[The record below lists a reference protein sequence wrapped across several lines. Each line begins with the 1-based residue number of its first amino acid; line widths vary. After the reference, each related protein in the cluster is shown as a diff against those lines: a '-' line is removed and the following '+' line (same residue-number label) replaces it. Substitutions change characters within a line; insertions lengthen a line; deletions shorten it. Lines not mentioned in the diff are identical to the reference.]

1 MLRERNRNSFKLQKK
16 PPPIPSPKEDAV
28 AVSTFCPLALVLPT
42 DLMLTWEL
50 MRMIIITIKMIML
63 MILRMTMMMILSLVA
78 ASTAWLPADP
88 MLTLEPAAVVA
99 PQSLW
104 ARLACRHRARCLYY
118 AVCRGRPTH
127 SQLLSRPVDTAPCS
141 P

>member
-1 MLRERNRNSFKLQKK
+1 M
-16 PPPIPSPKEDAV
+16 
-28 AVSTFCPLALVLPT
+28 AVSTFCPLALALPT
-42 DLMLTWEL
+42 DLMLTWEPVR
-50 MRMIIITIKMIML
+50 MMIILISMIMS
-63 MILRMTMMMILSLVA
+63 MILRMTMMMIPSLVA
-78 ASTAWLPADP
+78 ASTAWVPADP

>member
-1 MLRERNRNSFKLQKK
+1 METPLSCKK
-16 PPPIPSPKEDAV
+16 ILPQIRSLKEDAV

-42 DLMLTWEL
+42 DLMLTWEPV
-50 MRMIIITIKMIML
+50 RMIIITIKIIMS
-63 MILRMTMMMILSLVA
+63 MILRMTLMMIPSLVA
-78 ASTAWLPADP
+78 ASTAWVPADP